1 LCYSFQNGYVLTE
14 ITTCKSNHQKASTKR
29 VSTWSES
36 TISIGSFSEGK
47 HLEDNTSQVNGDSQL
62 NVIHR
67 YKSCD
72 DSDAKSLAD
81 SVEDELERSKSD
93 PENDDNKRK
102 SLMESESIASGHN
115 SNSTHINP
123 HNDVNSAAAAARTS
137 SAYGDSVFEGDR
149 SSAVMNHS
157 VGSVNS
163 VGSDGIATK
172 AQKWAVIRLFR

>member
-1 LCYSFQNGYVLTE
+1 
-14 ITTCKSNHQKASTKR
+14 
-29 VSTWSES
+29 
-36 TISIGSFSEGK
+36 
-47 HLEDNTSQVNGDSQL
+47 
-62 NVIHR
+62 VIHR

-93 PENDDNKRK
+93 PENDENKRK

-115 SNSTHINP
+115 NNSTHINS
-123 HNDVNSAAAAARTS
+123 HNDVNSAEAAAAARTS

-163 VGSDGIATK
+163 VGSVGIATK
-172 AQKWAVIRLFR
+172 AQKWAVIRMFR